1 MRVAE
6 EHHGFDHA
14 KIVRPLLELATL
26 FIIHESARPLVNH
39 ALRISERDHGPNT
52 PILATD
58 LLRSARFLLERWGL
72 SRFAEARRLLE
83 RALSMMEKVDRHPPD
98 VIKQLVDTTCVVV
111 SGTISAEEA
120 RLLRQRTLA
129 VVEGTCDADSGDLEM
144 YRSYLAELSG
154 Y

>member
-1 MRVAE
+1 
-6 EHHGFDHA
+6 
-14 KIVRPLLELATL
+14 
-26 FIIHESARPLVNH
+26 
-39 ALRISERDHGPNT
+39 
-52 PILATD
+52 
-58 LLRSARFLLERWGL
+58 
-72 SRFAEARRLLE
+72 
-83 RALSMMEKVDRHPPD
+83 
-98 VIKQLVDTTCVVV
+98 VDTTCVVV